1 MICAVKSIEN
11 EALFM
16 RFSRKRT
23 MQHTQTTESP
33 KLREMN
39 KTGTGAPRPPPNRQ
53 KRERTEECTSY
64 LAAGTEPSSPS

>member
-1 MICAVKSIEN
+1 
-11 EALFM
+11 M

-39 KTGTGAPRPPPNRQ
+39 KTGTGAPPPSQSP
-53 KRERTEECTSY
+53 KARED
-64 LAAGTEPSSPS
+64 